1 MKHLLVVEDNANTLT
16 GLLELLSDEGY
27 EVNGVM
33 HGNEAVEIAEKQTID
48 MVLCDYN
55 LPDVD
60 GIQVC
65 QRLKEINPE
74 AVLFLTTASDSTV
87 LLDTA
92 SACGVSKIFP
102 KPIDLNEL
110 FNSLSVVLGKIS

>member
-1 MKHLLVVEDNANTLT
+1 MEDNPNTLS

-33 HGNEAVEIAEKQTID
+33 HGKEALAVAEKQSID

-60 GIQVC
+60 GIQLC
-65 QRLKEINPE
+65 QRLKELNPE

-87 LLDTA
+87 LLD
-92 SACGVSKIFP
+92 SANTCGVSKIFP
-102 KPIDLNEL
+102 KPIDLNDL
-110 FNSLSVVLGKIS
+110 FNTLLHA